1 MRKRDP
7 RHQAQLIEIQILSP
21 PELIRRIGVKS
32 HTDQHYVESEVLATL
47 IRNRFGQVS
56 GVVDAAVVE
65 LNRRMQILVGK
76 RMLGM
81 RGQPEVARRGDQALP
96 DTIDYIWDHFY
107 EETVPLS
114 NSEVRFAVYVRD
126 RFDDFMR
133 HLRTEKNSMESVDD
147 MDVVDADGG
156 TTPYIETV
164 EDPRAESPEEALI
177 WKRQSSKVLS
187 ALMSL
192 PKAERNAFYLRAEFG
207 YEWQKVADLLGCSI
221 PTARKHY
228 EAAMEKLRGAL
239 E

>member
-7 RHQAQLIEIQILSP
+7 KHQAQLDEIQSLSP
-21 PELIRRIGVKS
+21 PELIRRIGIKGY
-32 HTDQHYVESEVLATL
+32 TDQHYVESEVLATL
-47 IRNRFGQVS
+47 IRARFGQMS

-65 LNRRMQILVGK
+65 LHRRMQILVGK

-81 RGQPEVARRGDQALP
+81 KGQPEVARRGDQAVP
-96 DTIDYIWDHFY
+96 DTIDYIWDHFF

-126 RFDDFMR
+126 RVDDFMR
-133 HLRTEKNSMESVDD
+133 HLRAEKNSMESVDG
-147 MDVVDADGG
+147 MDIVDSDGG

-164 EDPRAESPEEALI
+164 EDPRAETPEDALS
-177 WKRQSSKVLS
+177 WKQKSAKVLDT
-187 ALMSL
+187 LMSL
-192 PKAERNAFYLRAEFG
+192 PKTERNAFYFRAEFQ

-228 EAAMEKLRGAL
+228 DTAMKKLKGEL